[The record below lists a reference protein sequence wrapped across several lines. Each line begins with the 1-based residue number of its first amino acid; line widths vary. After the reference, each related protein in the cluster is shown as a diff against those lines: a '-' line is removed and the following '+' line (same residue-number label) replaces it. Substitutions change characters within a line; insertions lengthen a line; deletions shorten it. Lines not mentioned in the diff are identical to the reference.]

1 MNNRKLLGTGIT
13 GTAIT
18 AVCCFTPVLVIGLG
32 VAGLSA
38 WLAWLDYVLFPAL
51 FMFMGL
57 SLFAFVRLRRGSASQ
72 TNG

>member
-13 GTAIT
+13 GTVIT

-57 SLFAFVRLRRGSASQ
+57 SLFAFVRLKRGSTSQ